1 MFYRDTKVPKVD
13 VVLRENAEP
22 ELLSGGHVVA
32 DVQGVDHRWRAL
44 ALDRQRKKPL
54 NYLNYTNA
62 PKL

>member
-44 ALDRQRKKPL
+44 ALDR
-54 NYLNYTNA
+54 
-62 PKL
+62 